1 MALDIRSDNG
11 ELFAC
16 IVQLMLADAAGDF
29 EQVAFYQQ
37 QIAVRGWYISRKEP
51 LKSRRRKPRSAAR
64 EAVAP

>member
-16 IVQLMLADAAGDF
+16 VVQLMLADAQGDF

-37 QIAVRGWYISRKEP
+37 QIAARGWYISRKEP
-51 LKSRRRKPRSAAR
+51 LRSRRRKSRLAAG
-64 EAVAP
+64 EAVAQ